1 MNKKQTPRPLIAVTN
16 DDSVFAHG
24 LQVLIEEMK
33 SIGDVVVVASKYPMS
48 GKGHSI
54 TSEVPIR
61 LHLHKEEPGCK
72 VHVTGGTPVDCFKLL
87 HEVVLEGRTPDI
99 LVSGI
104 NHGCNASIN
113 VLYSGTMGAAIEACM
128 CGIPSVGFSLDDFSP
143 EASFEHIRPFV
154 KKITLDVLENGLP
167 ENTCLNV
174 NFPPEYPGIKGTK
187 VCKQAPAHWK
197 QAFEKREDPHGI
209 PYYWLKGNFVYES
222 DDTNDYTLLRKG
234 YITIVPTHFDFTAHD
249 QIQSLKKRFEDAE

>member
-1 MNKKQTPRPLIAVTN
+1 MNKKQTHRPLIAVTN
-16 DDSVFAHG
+16 DDSVFAPG

-54 TSEVPIR
+54 TSEVPVR

-72 VHVTGGTPVDCFKLL
+72 IYTAGGTPVDCFKLL
-87 HEVVLEGRTPDI
+87 QDVVLNGKKPDI

-113 VLYSGTMGAAIEACM
+113 VLYSGTMGAVIEACM

-143 EASFEHIRPFV
+143 NASFKHIRPFV
-154 KKITLDVLENGLP
+154 KKISLDVLKNGLP
-167 ENTCLNV
+167 ENTCLNI
-174 NFPPEYPGIKGTK
+174 NFPPIDLEIKGVK
-187 VCKQAPAHWK
+187 VCKQAPAYWK
-197 QAFEKREDPHGI
+197 QAFEKREDPHGV
-209 PYYWLKGNFVYES
+209 PYYWLKGNFVYEADHS
-222 DDTNDYTLLRKG
+222 NDYTLLRQG
-234 YITIVPTHFDFTAHD
+234 YITIVPTHFDLTAHE
-249 QIQSLKKRFEDAE
+249 QIQPLKKRWEDAE